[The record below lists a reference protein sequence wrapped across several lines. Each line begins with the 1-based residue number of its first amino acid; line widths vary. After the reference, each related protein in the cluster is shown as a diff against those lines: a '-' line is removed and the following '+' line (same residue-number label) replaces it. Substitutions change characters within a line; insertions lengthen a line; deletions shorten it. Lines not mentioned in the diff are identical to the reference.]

1 MSYIKFMQDGEFL
14 CFIKPE
20 SISIIRTVQAD
31 SPLQAAVWID
41 NTDTGP
47 WIVDGT
53 PDEIEARIV
62 ACETQAI
69 QTRGVD
75 NKPMMY
81 EEIAQL
87 ERSLL
92 NEIAAHDVT
101 KRRLAAQ
108 EREIERLRSNLYKDR
123 VRDKKEPVPPQPPAP
138 PAAPKK
144 RVVKEGKKRSK

>member
-1 MSYIKFMQDGEFL
+1 MSRLKFEHYGQFL
-14 CFIKPE
+14 CYIKPE
-20 SISIIRTVQAD
+20 YIAVVRASTPD
-31 SPLQAAVWID
+31 SPEHLAQGIPSDKSLIWVGD
-41 NTDTGP
+41 NDKF
-47 WIVDGT
+47 WEVDGT

-92 NEIAAHDVT
+92 NEISAHDVT

-123 VRDKKEPVPPQPPAP
+123 VKNQTKEKPDEVTDNN
-138 PAAPKK
+138 
-144 RVVKEGKKRSK
+144 V